1 MRKSLSIMT
10 FIGVSL
16 ICVVSFAKSEGVEV
30 SVVKSE
36 ASAFALHSPVLEMN
50 YIPEETMEVIP
61 FFTPEVI
68 GSECEGFTDDVYH
81 PPLKD
86 CFFY

>member
-1 MRKSLSIMT
+1 MTRITAIMT

-16 ICVVSFAKSEGVEV
+16 ICVVSFADSKGTEV
-30 SVVKSE
+30 SVVNLEQST
-36 ASAFALHSPVLEMN
+36 FAIHAPMFDLC
-50 YIPEETMEVIP
+50 YIPEATMEVIP
-61 FFTPEVI
+61 FYAPAVI

-86 CFFY
+86 CFS